1 MVDWHLYQISSL
13 IYNVIIKKQIPVSAW
28 NHFSTACFQK
38 FKRFHKIFTPW
49 LTELYISN
57 TFLLIV
63 FNIVFIFY
71 MLRGFKG
78 LFKK

>member
-13 IYNVIIKKQIPVSAW
+13 IYNVNIKNQIPISAW

-38 FKRFHKIFTPW
+38 FKIFTPW